1 MVAQPA
7 RVVGGRLEFAAKR
20 VHLGQRR
27 NLAGI
32 TEIIGISA
40 ARHRWAGGRLHG
52 DEIGVRFAGQ
62 PVLHKGCDQAA
73 KVRATAR
80 AADDDIRVL
89 VIERHG
95 LFRLQADHGLVQE
108 HLVEHRA
115 EHIARAG
122 R

>member
-32 TEIIGISA
+32 AEIIGISA